1 MLTQPEPMRKSRL
14 TPQAIRESGA
24 PPGLATRIPR
34 ALAEI
39 SRVSPRL
46 ATEIGL
52 WVFFRSPRQ
61 MGVRPEQGRV
71 LSEGHRR
78 FWRHARNQIPVWT
91 WGEGPRVL
99 LLHGWGGRASQMA
112 PFVSP
117 LVKAGFQA
125 VAVDGPAHGEASGR
139 HTSVAHF
146 ASMVRALASD
156 VGGFEAAV
164 THSMGGSAVAL
175 AVKQG
180 LDLGRAVFVAPP
192 TDLEKFLSLFLRTI
206 GLEPAQREKAL
217 NRASR
222 RYDLP
227 RGGLSM
233 AHNLSHCRMPFLVIH
248 DRQDDK
254 ASFAEAESLV
264 AALPQGQMLVTQG
277 LGHNRILSDQQV
289 VTAALHFVTSGC
301 ASTP

>member
-1 MLTQPEPMRKSRL
+1 MTQP
-14 TPQAIRESGA
+14 IRDSGS

-34 ALAEI
+34 ALAGL

-46 ATEIGL
+46 ATELGL

-61 MGVRPEQGRV
+61 MGVRPDQGQV
-71 LSEGHRR
+71 LAQARRRWWQHEG
-78 FWRHARNQIPVWT
+78 QKIPVWT
-91 WGEGPRVL
+91 WGEGPPVL
-99 LLHGWGGRASQMA
+99 LLHGWGGRAAQMA
-112 PFVSP
+112 PFVGP
-117 LVKAGFQA
+117 LVDAGLQA

-146 ASMVRALASD
+146 ASMVRALSD
-156 VGGFEAAV
+156 NVGGFEAAV

-175 AVKQG
+175 AVSQG
-180 LDLGRAVFVAPP
+180 LNLGRAVFVAPP

-206 GLEPAQREKAL
+206 GLEQAQREKAL

-222 RYDLP
+222 RYALP

-233 AHNLSHCRMPFLVIH
+233 AHNLSRSRMPFLVIH

-254 ASFAEAESLV
+254 ASFPEAESFV
-264 AALPQGQMLVTQG
+264 AALPQGEMLVTEG
-277 LGHNRILSDQQV
+277 LGHNRILSDAEV
-289 VTAALHFVTSGC
+289 IKATLRFVTRGR
-301 ASTP
+301 APAL